1 MSSAQEARLM
11 AKVAEILFRHK
22 IRFVALSLIPIAVG
36 GSVAVV
42 FATYRATA
50 TLRIEDPSA
59 FGASFI
65 PVGWSPNQTP
75 AQNLADSVGQVVKTS
90 AFAQGLS
97 DRLSAESA
105 DSGSSELKQT
115 LATLGANFK
124 ATASDSH
131 LVTLTYTC
139 PRSSL
144 CQSVMSS
151 AIAIYQ
157 DQVIGIQKSQA
168 TTANVFW
175 SDQLKVAQANL
186 ASAMSAAH
194 DYAAANPGTP
204 VDVSSS
210 DPQAA
215 QLANDIQ
222 LWRAKVDEAQNSM
235 SQAQYLA
242 TASARFLQ
250 VGTTVADAPHIAG
263 SRFVGDRSSLLPAG
277 IVLLAGLALVVAY
290 ALLVAWSDRTAG
302 DPRALE
308 RRLGVPVVAT
318 IPKLVSSRGF

>member
-1 MSSAQEARLM
+1 M
-11 AKVAEILFRHK
+11 AKVVEILFRHK
-22 IRFVALSLIPIAVG
+22 IRFVTLALIPIALG

-42 FATYRATA
+42 FASYRATA

-59 FGASFI
+59 FGASFV
-65 PVGWSPNQTP
+65 PVGWSPSQTP
-75 AQNLADSVGQVVKTS
+75 AQNLADSFSQVVKTS

-97 DRLSAESA
+97 DRLSTEGVV
-105 DSGSSELKQT
+105 SGSSELRQT
-115 LATLGANFK
+115 LATVGANFR
-124 ATASDSH
+124 ASASDSH

-144 CQSVMSS
+144 CQSVMSDV
-151 AIAIYQ
+151 IAIYQ
-157 DQVIGIQKSQA
+157 GQVIGIQTSEA
-168 TTANVFW
+168 PAANAFW
-175 SDQLKVAQANL
+175 SGQLKDAQANL
-186 ASAMSAAH
+186 ASAMTAAH
-194 DYAAANPGTP
+194 DFAAANPGTP

-215 QLANDIQ
+215 QLANDVQ
-222 LWRAKVDEAQNSM
+222 LWRAKVDEAQNSL

-250 VGTTVADAPHIAG
+250 VGTTVTDAPHIAG
-263 SRFVGDRSSLLPAG
+263 SRFVGDRSSLVPAG
-277 IVLLAGLALVVAY
+277 IVLLAGLALVAAY
-290 ALLVAWSDRTAG
+290 ALLLAWSDGTAG
-302 DPRALE
+302 EPKALE

>member
-1 MSSAQEARLM
+1 M

-22 IRFVALSLIPIAVG
+22 IRFVTLVLIPIALA
-36 GSVAVV
+36 GSFAVV
-42 FATYRATA
+42 FASYRATA

-65 PVGWSPNQTP
+65 PAGWSPNQTP

-90 AFAQGLS
+90 AFAQSLSTRLS
-97 DRLSAESA
+97 DDRAVSSA
-105 DSGSSELKQT
+105 SELNHT
-115 LATLGANFK
+115 LSSVVANFK
-124 ATASDSH
+124 ASASNSH

-139 PRSSL
+139 PRSAL
-144 CQSVMSS
+144 CQSVMSD

-157 DQVIGIQKSQA
+157 GQVSGIEQA
-168 TTANVFW
+168 QGAAAKVFW
-175 SDQLKVAQANL
+175 SGQLKDAQTNL
-186 ASAMSAAH
+186 ATALTAMH
-194 DYAAANPGTP
+194 DYATANPGTA

-215 QLANDIQ
+215 QLANDVQ
-222 LWRAKVDEAQNSM
+222 LWRAKVVEAQNSLG
-235 SQAQYLA
+235 QAEYLA

-250 VGTTVADAPHIAG
+250 VGTTVADAPHIDG
-263 SRFVGDRSSLLPAG
+263 SRFVGDRSSLVPAG
-277 IVLLAGLALVVAY
+277 IVGLAGLALVVAY
-290 ALLVAWSDRTAG
+290 LFLLAWVDRTVG
-302 DPRALE
+302 DPKALE